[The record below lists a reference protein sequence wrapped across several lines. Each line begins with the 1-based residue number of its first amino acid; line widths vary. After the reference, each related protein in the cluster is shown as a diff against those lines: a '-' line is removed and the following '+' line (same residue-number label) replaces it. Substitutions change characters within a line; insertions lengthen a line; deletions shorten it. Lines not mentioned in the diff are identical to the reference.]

1 VSRLIAKPLYHK
13 HQLKS
18 KKKKN
23 LGTDGSHGGGGGR
36 REIRVKIIDTKK

>member
-18 KKKKN
+18 KKKKT
-23 LGTDGSHGGGGGR
+23 LVPMVAMVVAV
-36 REIRVKIIDTKK
+36 EEEK